1 MSSDL
6 INVPYHKLKFYRGD
20 TAIRTVKI
28 WDESVKPR
36 QLQDLT
42 GATALMQVRAT
53 PSSTGSPLYIF
64 STTIADNIIT
74 LSIPQADWGAIDT
87 LMASGTTSLV
97 TEIEDDKEVT
107 YYKIGVYD
115 LQLTYSSG
123 VVDTQ
128 FKGDVLIEKDTSR

>member
-1 MSSDL
+1 MSI
-6 INVPYHKLKFYRGD
+6 INVPNHDLKFYRGD

-28 WDESVKPR
+28 WDDSVKPR

-42 GATALMQVRAT
+42 SATALMQLRAT
-53 PSSTGSPLYIF
+53 PSSTGSPLYTF
-64 STTIADNIIT
+64 TTTIADNIIT

-97 TEIEDDKEVT
+97 TEIENGKEVT
-107 YYKIGVYD
+107 YSKIGVYD

-128 FKGDVLIEKDTSR
+128 FAGSVLIRRDVSR

>member
-1 MSSDL
+1 MSI
-6 INVPYHKLKFYRGD
+6 INVPSHDLKFYRGD

-36 QLQDLT
+36 QLQDLST
-42 GATALMQVRAT
+42 ATALMQLRAT
-53 PSSTGSPLYIF
+53 SSASSVLYTF
-64 STTIADNIIT
+64 TTTIADNIIT

-97 TEIEDDKEVT
+97 TEIEDGKEVT
-107 YYKIGVYD
+107 YYKIGVFD

-128 FKGDVLIEKDTSR
+128 FAGSVLIRRDVSR